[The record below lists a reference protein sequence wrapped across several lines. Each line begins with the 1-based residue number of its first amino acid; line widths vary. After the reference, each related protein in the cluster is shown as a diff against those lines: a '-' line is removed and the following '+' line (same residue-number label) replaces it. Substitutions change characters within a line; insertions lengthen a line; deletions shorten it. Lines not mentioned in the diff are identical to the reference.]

1 MTPRTIIKKVLDTG
15 SEVAVAAGTCVPYA
29 GLNLPPAS
37 LRRCTSEFRND
48 RYYLDS
54 ARHEAV
60 RLIKHCGLSPQDRVL
75 DLGCGAGRLALGIL
89 DVVGAIRGYEGID
102 VDRYAIE
109 WCRHWIEE
117 DHPAFRFTRLDVH
130 NDRYN
135 PAGRI
140 RLNARFRF
148 DFPDRH
154 FDVIYLYSVFTH
166 MKPADTR
173 VYLREMRRVL
183 APKGSVFLTAY
194 LEPDVPDVS
203 INPAGYRQAS
213 NKPLH
218 RVRLS
223 RDFFAGMLAENGLA
237 IRHFEEHGEFD
248 GQSGVYLVH
257 ADPRE
262 AAG

>member
-1 MTPRTIIKKVLDTG
+1 MIPKTIIKRVLDTG
-15 SEVAVAAGTCVPYA
+15 AEVAVAAGTCVPYA

-37 LRRCTSEFRND
+37 LRRCTAEFKDD

-60 RLIKHCGLSPQDRVL
+60 RLIKYCGLSPADRIL
-75 DLGCGAGRLALGIL
+75 DLGCGAGRLALGVI
-89 DVVGAIRGYEGID
+89 DVVGAVRAYEGID

-109 WCRHWIEE
+109 WCRHWITE
-117 DHPAFRFTRLDVH
+117 DHPEYRFTRLDVH

-135 PAGRI
+135 PAGKI
-140 RLNARFRF
+140 RLNGGFRF

-166 MKPADTR
+166 MKAADTR
-173 VYLREMRRVL
+173 VYLRELRRLL
-183 APKGSVFLTAY
+183 APRGAIFLTAY
-194 LEPDVPDVS
+194 LERDVPDVS
-203 INPAGYRQAS
+203 INPAGYRQPS
-213 NKPLH
+213 NNPLH

-223 RDFFAGMLAENGLA
+223 RDYFTEMLAENGLA
-237 IRHFEEHGEFD
+237 IRRCDEHAEFD
-248 GQSGVYLVH
+248 GQTGVYLVH
-257 ADPRE
+257 ADQRK